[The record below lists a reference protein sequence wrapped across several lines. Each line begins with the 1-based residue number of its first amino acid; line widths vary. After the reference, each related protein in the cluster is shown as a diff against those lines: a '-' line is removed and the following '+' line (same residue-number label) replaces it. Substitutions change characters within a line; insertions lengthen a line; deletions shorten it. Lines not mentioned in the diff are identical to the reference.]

1 MISTRFKKLDG
12 HMQEVLKKGSSALL
26 IAILGSVFGFAVSFS
41 LAHIL
46 GAEGVGIYF
55 LAFSVATIVATIGR
69 LGFDNTVVR
78 FIASSASVGNWKDV
92 AFVHDYATRVALI
105 VTSFLAVILFFS
117 AEWLATIV
125 FDKPLMEY
133 PLMLVAVAVVPLAI
147 AMIQAESLRGLKC
160 IPASQWI
167 KMVIVS
173 VVTLILLYP
182 FVQAWG
188 VNGAIAS
195 FMVASLVSMIGA
207 CFLWKRS
214 YQQKTLSIDTENRAT
229 LSSSSLFQSSW
240 PLFTVVLTGLVILQ
254 SGTVLLGIWGS
265 SEDVGIFNIANRLAS
280 LLLFP
285 LMALISILTPKFSE
299 MHKAGDIDG
308 LRKLSQ
314 KSSKILL
321 LFAVP
326 IALLV
331 GLNAEWILSIFGTG
345 FKEGAFI
352 LQILLIGVVVN
363 AATGAVTEQL
373 MMTGNESLVRRNML
387 LSAGVQLLLSIIL
400 IPEYGMI
407 GAACA
412 TVFGGVLW
420 NLAMVLTVKNILGYW
435 PISIGK

>member
-1 MISTRFKKLDG
+1 MLKEKFSKLDG

-92 AFVHDYATRVALI
+92 AFVHDYAIRVALI
-105 VTSFLAVILFFS
+105 ATSLLAAILFFS

-125 FDKPLMEY
+125 FEKPLMVY

-188 VNGAIAS
+188 VNGAIVS
-195 FMVASLVSMIGA
+195 FMVASIVSMIGA

-214 YQQKTLSIDTENRAT
+214 YQQKTLSVDTENRKT
-229 LSSSSLFQSSW
+229 LSSQVLFQSSW
-240 PLFTVVLTGLVILQ
+240 PLFTVMLTILVTQQAATIFLGVW
-254 SGTVLLGIWGS
+254 GTV
-265 SEDVGIFNIANRLAS
+265 EDVGIFNIANRLAS

-285 LMALISILTPKFSE
+285 LMAMISILTPKFSE

-308 LRKLSQ
+308 LRKSSQ
-314 KSSKILL
+314 KSSKFLL

-326 IALLV
+326 IALVV
-331 GLNAEWILSIFGTG
+331 GLNAEWLLSIFGEG

-363 AATGAVTEQL
+363 AATGAVAELL
-373 MMTGNESLVRRNML
+373 MMTGNEPLVRKIML
-387 LSAGVQLLLSIIL
+387 LSAGIQLLLCVML
-400 IPEYGMI
+400 IPKYGMT

-412 TVFGGVLW
+412 TVLGGVLW
-420 NLAMVLTVKNILGYW
+420 NFGMVLTVKKVLGYW
-435 PISIGK
+435 PIGMSK